1 MPPTRKRRILRI
13 LAATAILLLTPF
25 VAVLALLG
33 WGWSQECIS
42 NRLSVVDVRPLNPR
56 DIGEHE
62 QIHVRISLRNGGVY
76 RLLWEGRPERGV
88 TSKFGFYL
96 PLSVGQYVVET
107 RLSSGAEPRITRHG
121 SVHRYAGL
129 EDFIVIGENGDS
141 HFQRWRADTYTS
153 SYFRGMPYSR
163 NRVVMG
169 LDLLSC
175 VEKLAE

>member
-1 MPPTRKRRILRI
+1 MFPTRKRRIL
-13 LAATAILLLTPF
+13 AAITILLLTPF

-42 NRLSVVDVRPLNPR
+42 NRLSVADVRPRNPL
-56 DIGEHE
+56 DTKE
-62 QIHVRISLRNGGVY
+62 QDEIHVRISLRNGPDY
-76 RLLWEGRPERGV
+76 LIWEGRPERGV
-88 TSKFGFYL
+88 ASKLGFYL
-96 PLSVGQYVVET
+96 PLFNGHYVVET
-107 RLSSGAEPRITRHG
+107 RFSSGAEPRTTELG
-121 SVHRYAGL
+121 YVTRYAGL